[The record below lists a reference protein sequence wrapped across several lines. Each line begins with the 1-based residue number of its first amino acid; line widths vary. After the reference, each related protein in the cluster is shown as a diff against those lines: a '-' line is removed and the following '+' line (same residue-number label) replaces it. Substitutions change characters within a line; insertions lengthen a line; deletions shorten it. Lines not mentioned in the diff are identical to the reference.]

1 MNKRNSEYNIFSL
14 NKFRKIKENSYNNE
28 NTCKKHI
35 LKWGTHISNP
45 RFELFDQVYFHAGDE
60 IDINKYGLLP
70 LRYIYSKDYFDMDS
84 DRKRSISSKKKISSK
99 YNIFKL
105 YRNIDYI
112 SIRNTF
118 NYMFK
123 KFKKGIFIIIR
134 DNKLLLFLPF
144 SNNDYINNWYDKVY
158 FTLDEKRLLESEDY
172 EKIGYKL
179 KQSIIDFQNK
189 YPEQFGIGK
198 RKINFNRKKWYAN
211 NCVFRN
217 QFPEYEGELNNNSIK
232 DMFESLLLERIIPD
246 VEFFVNDRDFPILK
260 KDYTEPYQ
268 HIFDSEDVKIEKEFM
283 FKKMAPIFS
292 KSITD
297 KYADLLIPT
306 NDDWRL
312 ASGRFFT
319 DGCSKEYSK
328 NVIKDIHTNWDS
340 KKPICIFRGSATG
353 CGNTLENNMRLKAA
367 DISVD
372 YPDLLDAGI
381 TDWKERPKKYMGQ
394 EIKIIDKKAF
404 RFELSNFIDN
414 KTKSAYKYILNIDGY
429 VSAFRLSSEFRMNS
443 VVLIVISHYKLWFS
457 HLLKPY
463 VHYVPVLEDLSDLI
477 TQIIWCKEHDTE
489 CKKIAK
495 NGLLFYEKYLS
506 KNGIFNYLETNLKII
521 YKNKNLKNLLDI
533 HFNKINNINK
543 INIKYKGNKKNIAI
557 ISCFRDKGN
566 GVREKERKIFVQLMN
581 QLLKPYFNFHIYII
595 EQSNDGEDFNIG
607 KLKNIGFKIASS
619 IGKEFDNYVF
629 SDIDTIPDYD
639 LLPYFKK
646 SGDYPMVLAFR
657 GTRYEVLNLKIHK
670 PFLGALL
677 GFSKDLFKEIN
688 GYPNNFW
695 GWGGE
700 DDAIINRLV
709 NCNKK
714 YLDIP
719 KVGHIIDF
727 EEINMKP
734 VKIANKVPKEIKES
748 LKFEKLFA
756 DLVEWKNN
764 GLSNLNYKELS
775 RVDINDN
782 TTQIVVDLMKKVDE
796 IEYPQLF
803 PNASHNYKTL
813 EYSVKLNYKRLKYRF
828 V

>member
-1 MNKRNSEYNIFSL
+1 MINIKNNGKNNSEYNIFSL
-14 NKFRKIKENSYNNE
+14 NKFRKIKENSYNTE
-28 NTCKKHI
+28 NNCKKHI

-45 RFELFDQVYFHAGDE
+45 RFDLFDQVYFHAGDE
-60 IDINKYGLLP
+60 RDITKYGLLP
-70 LRYIYSKDYFDMDS
+70 LRYVYSKDYPDHS
-84 DRKRSISSKKKISSK
+84 RLSSSKRTSSKRKLSSK
-99 YNIFKL
+99 YDIFKL
-105 YRNIDYI
+105 YKNIDYI

-118 NYMFK
+118 DYMFK

-158 FTLDEKRLLESEDY
+158 FTLEEKRLLESDGY
-172 EKIGYKL
+172 NKIGYKL

-189 YPEQFGIGK
+189 YPEQFGVGK
-198 RKINFNRKKWYAN
+198 RKINFDRKKWYAN

-217 QFPEYEGELNNNSIK
+217 QFPEYEGELNNNAIK
-232 DMFESLLLERIIPD
+232 DMFESLLLERTIPD

-260 KDYTEPYQ
+260 KDYTEPYE
-268 HIFDSEDVKIEKEFM
+268 HIFDSENVKIEKEFH

-297 KYADLLIPT
+297 KYADLLMPT

-328 NVIKDIHTNWDS
+328 NVIKDIYTNWDL

-367 DISVD
+367 DISID

-381 TDWKERPKKYMGQ
+381 TDWKARPKKYIGQ
-394 EIKIIDKKAF
+394 EIKIIDSKAF

-414 KTKSAYKYILNIDGY
+414 KTKSGYKYILNIDGY

-443 VVLIVISHYKLWFS
+443 VVLIVNSDYKLWFS

-463 VHYVPVLEDLSDLI
+463 VHYVPVLKDLSDLI
-477 TQIIWCKEHDTE
+477 SQIKWCIDHDAE
-489 CKKIAK
+489 CKKIAY

-521 YKNKNLKNLLDI
+521 YKNKNLKNLLNVSLSKSVHD
-533 HFNKINNINK
+533 KP
-543 INIKYKGNKKNIAI
+543 NIAV

-607 KLKNIGFKIASS
+607 KLKNIGFKIASTS
-619 IGKEFDNYVF
+619 GVKFDNYVF
-629 SDIDTIPDYD
+629 SDIDTIPDYN
-639 LLPYFKK
+639 LLPYFCK

-657 GTRYEVLNLKIHK
+657 GTRYEVLDIKIHK

-677 GFSKDLFKEIN
+677 GFSGNAFKDIN

-695 GWGGE
+695 AWGGE
-700 DDAIINRLV
+700 DDAILNRLL

-714 YLDIP
+714 YLDVP

-727 EEINMKP
+727 EEVNMKP
-734 VKIANKVPKEIKES
+734 VKIVNKIGKES
-748 LKFEKLFA
+748 MEPLKFEKLFT
-756 DLVEWKNN
+756 DLSEWKNN

-775 RVDINDN
+775 RLEINDH

-803 PNASHNYKTL
+803 PEPSNNYKTM
-813 EYSVKLNYKRLKYRF
+813 EYRVKMNYKRLKYRF